1 LKTTC
6 QKHGFGS
13 WAVIGKEDHAC
24 MGWGGLNQ
32 HPGFVDLGCR
42 FKKEY
47 WDQGYATEAAIA
59 CMHYSFEIQGIT
71 EILGRV
77 VHGNDA
83 PVSVLKKLGM
93 SFWKTEHCHGMVAD
107 YFRINMYIRFSVVDS

>member
-1 LKTTC
+1 MVLAVGLSLEKKTMPAWD
-6 QKHGFGS
+6 GAGS
-13 WAVIGKEDHAC
+13 INIPVLWI
-24 MGWGGLNQ
+24 WG
-32 HPGFVDLGCR
+32 VV

-107 YFRINMYIRFSVVDS
+107 YFRINNKFSS